1 MGFCDLPEPV
11 IGFGMMKIPRLF
23 LSVVPALLLAGPAYA
38 QTTPPKAA
46 AEISDPDN
54 DAARE
59 AQDRKYR
66 TWERRANQAVSG
78 ICVGCST
85 PSRPQPP
92 PFATLPDTDDV
103 PMQTLEPRESD
114 GGLGYMPLIGPPR

>member
-1 MGFCDLPEPV
+1 M
-11 IGFGMMKIPRLF
+11 IKIPHL
-23 LSVVPALLLAGPAYA
+23 LLTVVPALLLAEPASA
-38 QTTPPKAA
+38 QTASPPKAA

-85 PSRPQPP
+85 PSRRQPP
-92 PFATLPDTDDV
+92 PFAPLPDTDDV